1 MDKEGIAKWLIAVGK
16 DGKITRCKLKCD
28 IYSNLTTKQ
37 AETISLDDVEII
49 FSGIESPEN
58 QLKKNGLFLTLHC
71 EAVVE
76 TDDID
81 IAVSIFNHN
90 LIAFF
95 VLARAEFIVKEPIHK
110 LVECNSEW
118 IGIPGI
124 HFEGAGYRD
133 LGEGFI
139 NRHHSKLETLSR
151 ARSGSN
157 DIYKKLRKAMHL
169 LRNAIELE
177 TLWPTESFLNYYKVI
192 EIAADELKKNEY
204 RNLIDSSTLV
214 EDLVDLI
221 ADNTQ
226 RLKVY
231 FLYVVFKLT
240 EFDKQK
246 VISLGSARNRI
257 AHSSYQPSREEMWL
271 CKNVSFVV
279 FSKLIEIV
287 GLRVIQ
293 QNC

>member
-16 DGKITRCKLKCD
+16 GGKITRCKLKCD
-28 IYSNLTTKQ
+28 IYSNLTLKET
-37 AETISLDDVEII
+37 ETISLGDIEIS
-49 FSGIESPEN
+49 FFGIESPEK
-58 QLKKNGLFLTLHC
+58 QGKKNGLFLTLRC
-71 EAVVE
+71 KAVVE

-95 VLARAEFIVKEPIHK
+95 VLAKAEFIVKEPIHK

-118 IGIPGI
+118 IGTPGI

-139 NRHHSKLETLSR
+139 KRYHSKLEILSR
-151 ARSGSN
+151 ARSSSN

-192 EIAADELKKNEY
+192 EIAADELKKSEY
-204 RNLIDSSTLV
+204 RNLIDSSDLV

-240 EFDKQK
+240 EFDKRK
-246 VISLGSARNRI
+246 VISLGNARNKI
-257 AHSSYQPSREEMWL
+257 AHSSYQPSHEEMWL
-271 CKNVSFVV
+271 CKNVSHVV

-287 GLRVIQ
+287 GLRLIQ
-293 QNC
+293 QNG